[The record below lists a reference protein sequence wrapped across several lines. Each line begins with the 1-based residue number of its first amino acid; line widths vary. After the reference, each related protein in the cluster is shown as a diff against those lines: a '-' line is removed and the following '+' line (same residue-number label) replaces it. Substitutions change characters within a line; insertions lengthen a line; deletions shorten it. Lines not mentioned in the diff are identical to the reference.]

1 MVCAEAKKASAH
13 ARTADTAA
21 HVLNTIIDLSAPKI
35 QAVHADH
42 TIASV
47 QRVREDT
54 ITLTSRKELFA
65 QQSPSDLP
73 KVIEV
78 MSQSFHFVQ

>member
-1 MVCAEAKKASAH
+1 MCMRRGKKDSAH

-47 QRVREDT
+47 
-54 ITLTSRKELFA
+54 
-65 QQSPSDLP
+65 
-73 KVIEV
+73 
-78 MSQSFHFVQ
+78 